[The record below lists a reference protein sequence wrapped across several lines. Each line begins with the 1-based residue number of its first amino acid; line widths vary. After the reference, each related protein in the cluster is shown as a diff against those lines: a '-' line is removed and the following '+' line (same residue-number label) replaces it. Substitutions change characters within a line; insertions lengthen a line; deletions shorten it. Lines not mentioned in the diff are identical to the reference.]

1 MLLYR
6 TMEVVMKKLM
16 ILALLAAG
24 LAPLTGCIV
33 APAPG
38 PYHAHWVPGYY
49 GPYGGYHPGHWS

>member
-1 MLLYR
+1 
-6 TMEVVMKKLM
+6 MKKLL

-24 LAPLTGCIV
+24 LPLTGCVV
-33 APAPG
+33 APAPA